1 MKQFKEIVKQV
12 FIVSK
17 KTKVGKKKIR
27 IFLSIILS
35 NLGVLA
41 DILIILFFTNLLVG
55 EITDIKIVNQII
67 KNIYLLPLLIVFR
80 FLNSFAQTTNIVNLQ
95 LNIEKNIKV
104 YLLEEIYKK
113 GNYSIAD
120 STYFINTLSGHIGY
134 FYGALSNVIN
144 GVIQVAVYSSF
155 LFYTNLSTV
164 SVFLGGAFILFF
176 PIRTLLVLARK
187 YMHEAWEN
195 GQIAQKDIQS
205 VIENIFIIKIL
216 NTTIKELQN
225 FKNTIDKVQEAN
237 QKNQIFGTINSLLPN
252 FTTGLTISILII
264 FFGLLKTLT
273 LDFLGVTLRMVQT
286 IGSLINHINMMINS
300 HIHLEKFI
308 EIDKDKLVIPNN
320 YYVIDKEMS
329 NAIEIKDLNFTYF
342 NSSEKIFNKL
352 NLNIPKDQHVVITG
366 ENGSGKST
374 LLGLIA
380 KVFYPQSGEIKL
392 NTDSLGYV
400 GVTPLIF
407 RASLRENI
415 LYGNNY
421 SISDNEIMDL
431 VEEFELYKSDNFSL
445 EDEVSNTSLS
455 SGQMQKIAFMRALL
469 NKNDLLLLDES
480 TSNLDIET
488 KKMIF
493 DILNLKKIT
502 ILNSTHNYED
512 FNYDKHLRI
521 ISSKNDR
528 KVIELEN

>member
-1 MKQFKEIVKQV
+1 MKQFKKIFKEVL
-12 FIVSK
+12 IVSK
-17 KTKVGKKKIR
+17 KTRVGKKKLR
-27 IFLSIILS
+27 IVLSVALS

-41 DILIILFFTNLLVG
+41 DILIILFFANLLVG
-55 EITDIKIVNQII
+55 DITEIRILNEIIGKIYI
-67 KNIYLLPLLIVFR
+67 LPLLIIFR

-95 LNIEKNIKV
+95 LNIEKNIKT
-104 YLLEEIYKK
+104 YLLKEIYKK

-144 GVIQVAVYSSF
+144 GFIQVLVYSSF
-155 LFYTNLSTV
+155 LFYTNFNTV
-164 SVFLGGAFILFF
+164 SVFLVGALLLFF
-176 PIRTLLVLARK
+176 PIKKLLVLARK
-187 YMHEAWEN
+187 SMHEAWTS
-195 GQIAQKDIQS
+195 GQTAQKDIQS

-216 NTTIKELQN
+216 NTTKKEIQN
-225 FKNTIDKVQEAN
+225 FKDTIEKVQNAN

-308 EIDKDKLVIPNN
+308 EIDSDRLIIPPN
-320 YYVIDKEMS
+320 YYIIDNEMS
-329 NAIEIKDLNFTYF
+329 NAIEIENLDFSYF
-342 NSSEKIFNKL
+342 NSDEKIFENL
-352 NLNIPKDQHVVITG
+352 NLTLPKNQHIVITG
-366 ENGSGKST
+366 SNGSGKST

-380 KVFYPQSGEIKL
+380 KVFYPQTGTVRA
-392 NTDSLGYV
+392 NTESVGYV

-415 LYGNNY
+415 TYGNNFQV
-421 SISDNEIMDL
+421 SDEEIL
-431 VEEFELYKSDNFSL
+431 QLIEKFELYKTDTFSL
-445 EDEVSNTSLS
+445 NDQVSNNSLS
-455 SGQMQKIAFMRALL
+455 SGQMQKIAFIRALL
-469 NKNDLLLLDES
+469 NKNELLLLDES
-480 TSNLDIET
+480 TSNLDINT
-488 KKMIF
+488 KKLIF
-493 DILNLKKIT
+493 DILQEQNLT

-521 ISSKNDR
+521 VTNENDR
-528 KVIELEN
+528 KILEI

>member
-1 MKQFKEIVKQV
+1 MKQFKKIFKEVL
-12 FIVSK
+12 IVSK
-17 KTKVGKKKIR
+17 KTNVGKKKLR
-27 IFLSIILS
+27 IFLSVALS
-35 NLGVLA
+35 NFGVLA

-55 EITDIKIVNQII
+55 EITDISIVNEIVG
-67 KNIYLLPLLIVFR
+67 NIYLLPLLIIFR
-80 FLNSFAQTTNIVNLQ
+80 FMNSFAQTTNIVNLQ
-95 LNIEKNIKV
+95 LNIEKNIKI
-104 YLLEEIYKK
+104 YLLKEIYKK

-144 GVIQVAVYSSF
+144 GIIQVLVYSSF
-155 LFYTNLSTV
+155 LFYTNFNTV
-164 SVFLGGAFILFF
+164 SVFLIGAFLLFF
-176 PIRTLLVLARK
+176 PIKKLLVLARK
-187 YMHEAWEN
+187 YMHEAWTS

-216 NTTIKELQN
+216 NTTKKEIQN
-225 FKNTIDKVQEAN
+225 FKDTIERVQDAN

-286 IGSLINHINMMINS
+286 IGSLINHTNMMINS

-308 EIDKDKLVIPNN
+308 EIDNDKLIIPPN
-320 YYVIDKEMS
+320 YYIIDNEI
-329 NAIEIKDLNFTYF
+329 NNIIEIKNLDFSYF
-342 NSSEKIFNKL
+342 NSDEKIFSNL
-352 NLNIPKDQHVVITG
+352 NLELPKNQHIVITG
-366 ENGSGKST
+366 ANGSGKST

-380 KVFYPQSGEIKL
+380 KVFYPQSGIIIA
-392 NTDSLGYV
+392 NTESVGYV

-415 LYGNNY
+415 LYGNNFQV
-421 SISDNEIMDL
+421 SDKEIL
-431 VEEFELYKSDNFSL
+431 QLIEKFELYKTDNFSL
-445 EDEVSNTSLS
+445 NNQVSNNSLS
-455 SGQMQKIAFMRALL
+455 SGQMQKIAFIRALL
-469 NKNDLLLLDES
+469 NKNELLLLDES
-480 TSNLDIET
+480 TSNLDVET
-488 KKMIF
+488 KKLIF
-493 DILNLKKIT
+493 NILHEKNIT

-521 ISSKNDR
+521 VTHENDR
-528 KVIELEN
+528 KIFEI

>member
-1 MKQFKEIVKQV
+1 MRQFKKIFKEVQT
-12 FIVSK
+12 VSK

-27 IFLSIILS
+27 IFLSVLLS

-41 DILIILFFTNLLVG
+41 DILIILFFTKLLIG
-55 EITDIKIVNQII
+55 EITDIQVINQII
-67 KNIYLLPLLIVFR
+67 ENIYFLPLLIIFR

-95 LNIEKNIKV
+95 LNIEKNIKS

-144 GVIQVAVYSSF
+144 AIIQVIVYSSF
-155 LFYTNLSTV
+155 LFYTNFNTV
-164 SVFLGGAFILFF
+164 LVFLIGATILFF
-176 PIRTLLVLARK
+176 PIKKLLVLARK
-187 YMHEAWEN
+187 YMHEAWTN

-216 NTTIKELQN
+216 NTTKQEIEN
-225 FKNTIDKVQEAN
+225 FKKTIDRVQDAN
-237 QKNQIFGTINSLLPN
+237 QKNQIYGTINTLLPN
-252 FTTGLTISILII
+252 FTTGLTISIMII

-286 IGSLINHINMMINS
+286 IGSLINHTNMMINS

-308 EIDKDKLVIPNN
+308 EIDKDKLVIPKN
-320 YYVIDKEMS
+320 YYIVDKNIKNS
-329 NAIEIKDLNFTYF
+329 VEITNLDFSYF
-342 NSSEKIFNKL
+342 NSEEKIFNNL
-352 NLNIPKDQHVVITG
+352 NLSLPKDQHTVITG
-366 ENGSGKST
+366 ANGSGKST

-380 KVFYPQSGEIKL
+380 KVFYPQSGIIRVNSEFI
-392 NTDSLGYV
+392 GYV

-415 LYGNNY
+415 LYGNY
-421 SISDNEIMDL
+421 QTISDSEIL
-431 VEEFELYKSDNFSL
+431 NIIEEFELFKTNDFSL
-445 EDEVSNTSLS
+445 EDNVSNTSLS

-469 NKNDLLLLDES
+469 NKNEILLLDES
-480 TSNLDIET
+480 TSNLDVAT
-488 KKMIF
+488 KRLIF
-493 DILNLKKIT
+493 NILKNKKIT

-521 ISSKNDR
+521 ITDENER
-528 KVIELEN
+528 KIIEI